1 MPSFPTMPN
10 PAKPSPIKPVM
21 LTDQI
26 YQVLKHRV
34 LTCQLRPGERLVE
47 KKLCEELGVSRTSL
61 REGMNRLAQEKLLTL
76 KPNCGFMVTPITLD
90 SFRNICELRLV
101 VESQVA
107 ALAAERAGPE
117 DISAIRQA
125 ASLTADPRESS
136 DAYLEYVRTNRHF
149 HQCVAQSIDNI
160 LIEEIV
166 LNALDKDHQPLYYGI
181 DLELCTSDTD
191 ITQEH
196 CSIAEAIA
204 EHDAE
209 KARLLMADHIGKKEH
224 RILDALRQHGLE

>member
-1 MPSFPTMPN
+1 MQSPSQPP
-10 PAKPSPIKPVM
+10 KPSPIKPVM

-26 YQVLKHRV
+26 YQELKHRV
-34 LTCQLRPGERLVE
+34 LTCHLRPGERLVE

-117 DISAIRQA
+117 DIAAIREA
-125 ASLTADPRESS
+125 ASLTADPRKSS

-160 LIEEIV
+160 LLEEIV

-181 DLELCTSDTD
+181 DLEICTSDTD
-191 ITQEH
+191 ITEEH
-196 CSIAEAIA
+196 CAIAEAIA
-204 EHDAE
+204 EHNAE
-209 KARLLMADHIGKKEH
+209 KARQLMADHIGKKEH
-224 RILDALRQHGLE
+224 RIIDALRETGLE